1 MPLPDVEVLVVI
13 DNYDSFTYN
22 LVQYLGELGAQLQ
35 VFRNDQLSVDD
46 LRRMQPQAVVISP
59 GPGRPEDAGIS
70 LELIREL
77 GPELPILGVCLGHQC
92 IGQVYG
98 GQIVRAPELMHG
110 KTSLIYHRGVGV
122 FEGLSQPFTAT
133 RYHSLVIEPST
144 CPDELE
150 VTAQTG
156 DGIIM
161 GVRHRRYPHV
171 QGVQF
176 HPESILTAEGKRLL
190 SNFLRSAKASTAAQ
204 PNVSQKPQ
212 ETVAVVTSGIPTP

>member
-1 MPLPDVEVLVVI
+1 VPLPDAIVLVVI

-204 PNVSQKPQ
+204 PNASQVSQ
-212 ETVAVVTSGIPTP
+212 ESVAVVTSGIPCS